1 MHCPQPRR
9 VSVVNRTIRV
19 LIGWDKANHSDSLK
33 LSPRLNDCMHF
44 LCGDAPLVHTLNCMH
59 SETILSN
66 TTSDPFGPT
75 VDRTMKL
82 LLTKGKHRPNSRPG
96 RVVQQI
102 RFSGSRTDVGA
113 ESSGVPN
120 VRRPRVVG
128 NSGEQPFNNLRFNPS
143 KEKNK
148 IRD

>member
-19 LIGWDKANHSDSLK
+19 LIGWDKANHSDSLQ

-82 LLTKGKHRPNSRPG
+82 LLTEGKHRPNAQSKRLEALFNRQSPAVRKMSAR
-96 RVVQQI
+96 RVQV
-102 RFSGSRTDVGA
+102 FTTLTTHALS
-113 ESSGVPN
+113 E
-120 VRRPRVVG
+120 
-128 NSGEQPFNNLRFNPS
+128 NSGEQPFNSSRFS
-143 KEKNK
+143 LLK
-148 IRD
+148 D